1 MSPALMERSA
11 RRETGKWMAAK
22 GAGCWVRAERHT
34 APPATTLLGS
44 EGQMV
49 TEHPLG
55 ACPFLRS

>member
-1 MSPALMERSA
+1 MSPALMECSA
-11 RRETGKWMAAK
+11 RRETGKCMAAK
-22 GAGCWVRAERHT
+22 GAGCWVRAGRRT

-55 ACPFLRS
+55 A